1 MYYVAYVEWVN
12 EYNDF
17 NKEKKLNFV
26 QGDSYCDAMYKLIK
40 HYGETDIA
48 SVKLEPLAP
57 DNVLEFNYD
66 NLEELEVFTEAKRIL
81 SENAFW

>member
-1 MYYVAYVEWVN
+1 MYYVAYVEWVS

-26 QGDSYCDAMYKLIK
+26 QGDSYCDALYKLIGY
-40 HYGETDIA
+40 YGETDIA
-48 SVKLEPLAP
+48 SVKLEPLTP
-57 DNVLEFNYD
+57 GNVLEFNYD

-81 SENAFW
+81 SEKAIW

>member
-1 MYYVAYVEWVN
+1 MYYVAYVEWVD

-17 NKEKKLNFV
+17 NKVKKLNFV
-26 QGDSYCDAMYKLIK
+26 QGNSYFDALDKLIN
-40 HYGETDIA
+40 HYGETGIA
-48 SVKLEPLAP
+48 SVKLEPLEP

-81 SENAFW
+81 SEKAFW